1 MGQFGSKGGIQRIAP
16 VKIKSFQDHI
26 NEANAPTKA
35 VLIAVPKNPNQ
46 GDGRGYWRIGND
58 VFRASVKGP
67 MDVHGLPMD
76 KRWESSYDHFV
87 RYWHGVHDQH
97 YVKTKEWK

>member
-1 MGQFGSKGGIQRIAP
+1 M
-16 VKIKSFQDHI
+16 KSFQEHLR
-26 NEANAPTKA
+26 EANQQAI
-35 VLIAVPKNPNQ
+35 LIAVPKNPHA

-58 VFRASVKGP
+58 VYRASVDGAK
-67 MDVHGLPMD
+67 DVHGLPMD

-97 YVKTKEWK
+97 YMKTKDWK